1 MTTLMELLQ
10 GIQNSPLGEKTIIF
24 SQFTSLLDPLLT
36 CVIYMTLRNYLS
48 LCPTSLNQGISL
60 LPKALRHFSGEPL
73 NSRYPVRSVSVTM
86 PPVHFQAW
94 PEPSMRT
101 ALPIIHPYQIL
112 FAQHE
117 SLFNK
122 TLTGLLISAQWSRIC
137 TPKYDSSTTFLEFEC

>member
-1 MTTLMELLQ
+1 LSYVVEPGYLTFAEGIKIDDDAIFVQNDPFAMTQTLKNSW
-10 GIQNSPLGEKTIIF
+10 GIWEMRGLRAMILREKSLFTIRKCQEDIKNWRK
-24 SQFTSLLDPLLT
+24 
-36 CVIYMTLRNYLS
+36 I
-48 LCPTSLNQGISL
+48 
-60 LPKALRHFSGEPL
+60 SGEPL

-122 TLTGLLISAQWSRIC
+122 ILAGLLISA
-137 TPKYDSSTTFLEFEC
+137 

>member
-1 MTTLMELLQ
+1 MPRIRFRKSRRELKYDSAALQ
-10 GIQNSPLGEKTIIF
+10 
-24 SQFTSLLDPLLT
+24 LLT
-36 CVIYMTLRNYLS
+36 SASYTLCKMIPSAIVRK
-48 LCPTSLNQGISL
+48 ISWR
-60 LPKALRHFSGEPL
+60 KNWRKISGEPL

-94 PEPSMRT
+94 PEPSIRT

-122 TLTGLLISAQWSRIC
+122 TLTSLLISAQWSRM
-137 TPKYDSSTTFLEFEC
+137 TEDSRFCASW